1 MAGAN
6 PEGVAWFPRAALKC
20 WEFDPDDAKQFYSHI
35 LLEIV
40 SNCYVDE
47 GFYTPNIPYQDL
59 NRLGKQVLSNLVRKT
74 YARYQYMNAMA
85 GSTCMGTKRQDSVG
99 GTDAYFEISD
109 QSGKNEVGLWPCLI
123 PTLDEQF
130 LWVDLS
136 YPLRCIYIPLCQEA
150 HKRYPDR
157 CTYTRVEIRLSSPTL
172 EIYRY
177 IKLDEEELIRGNYNL
192 VNREKDYAKQID
204 TLNRGSV
211 GQKMRERDGHTLKSE
226 STKLAHQLQQRNP
239 TTKLPITKEPGVFGA
254 EKRREQGIFSDDFE
268 VVGSKVL
275 QRNDTFG
282 WKFLPQYTARFDIR
296 SLASMLA
303 IPTQLRKEEFQDPY
317 QFIALFDSKSVVA
330 KQPTQI
336 RWMNKAGLIQLD
348 RLISSQ
354 YGISVTYQGNGYDK
368 DWIVKCLM
376 GIVAVGLSC
385 IPMIGPLVA
394 LGSQLITDAILDPE
408 SFTNAQGLVAKIP
421 NITTAFVATG
431 QNTKGFLAEMKTGKS
446 ASRHVLPLESD
457 DKQGRSIQVGPDA
470 SDRDGTSGQSDKKV
484 DTLIN
489 EETFEIFNDDPEQSE
504 DLDNPESKSDSGE
517 TGKEEGEGEET
528 DGKEG
533 SGIDGDN
540 TSEDGAKDDPENEAE
555 ESGENNEGEEG
566 TGSNEEGEAEGSAAQ
581 VGSDNGDNE
590 ESQDESGSGAGA
602 AVGQDDANGKDIQ
615 EGDKTPKSE
624 APEEDLRSEDH
635 GEKEMIIMKRSRDKI
650 RKLKMEEMKTK
661 TILINGDKGAVGE
674 ADDSK
679 SENGQN
685 EEDNDDGGDGGNG
698 VDKTGEASEDE
709 NGSNSENNGKDEAS
723 GDADQEIRE
732 GVSDAAD
739 NQENQEVVDG
749 DKSEG
754 EQGKLESGDDGSDRD
769 GEENGSET
777 NNVDQDDKDGSD
789 TQERDSGDNN
799 DVEGSDQEEDDN
811 QSQEE
816 GTEGRNDEADQID
829 GDNEGSGEGD
839 NPEGDNPEGD
849 NPEGDNPEGD
859 NPEGDN
865 PEGDNPEGDNPEGDN
880 PKESDPKGNN
890 QIGNNPKGNASKDSD
905 VEGDD
910 LGEMILES
918 DDAGEH
924 DQTEDNN
931 LEGMEAIEKMKMK
944 KRRGKIK
951 NEGAFNEQ
959 GQGGDDGDNQEGSEE
974 GKESENTHENQEG
987 GSQDDHAS
995 ANNQDG
1001 DEANE
1006 NNKEENNADGDEAEE
1021 NQEGNDTGDTEAGD
1035 EGEDDTKDQEDD
1047 QGGDDQGGDEEGGNG
1062 NGGDGEDASG
1072 ENDEGGNDY
1081 GGNDDV
1087 EITMVGMM
1095 VGTTIM
1101 GTAMVVGMMLG
1112 MMVGMTME
1120 IIVKTMAVMEM
1131 TKMETIKY
1139 LSK

>member
-1 MAGAN
+1 
-6 PEGVAWFPRAALKC
+6 
-20 WEFDPDDAKQFYSHI
+20 
-35 LLEIV
+35 
-40 SNCYVDE
+40 
-47 GFYTPNIPYQDL
+47 
-59 NRLGKQVLSNLVRKT
+59 
-74 YARYQYMNAMA
+74 
-85 GSTCMGTKRQDSVG
+85 MGTKRQDSVG

-172 EIYRY
+172 KIYRY
-177 IKLDEEELIRGNYNL
+177 IKLDEEELIRGTYNL

-204 TLNRGSV
+204 TLNRGIV
-211 GQKMRERDGHTLKSE
+211 GQKMRERDRHTLKSE
-226 STKLAHQLQQRNP
+226 STNLAHQLQQRNP

-254 EKRREQGIFSDDFE
+254 EKRREQGIFGDDFE

-282 WKFLPQYTARFDIR
+282 WKFLPQYTARVDIR

-303 IPTQLRKEEFQDPY
+303 IPAQLRKEEFQDPY
-317 QFIALFDSKSVVA
+317 QFIALFDSRSVVA

-408 SFTNAQGLVAKIP
+408 SFTTAQGLVAKIP

-446 ASRHVLPLESD
+446 GSRHVLPLESD

-489 EETFEIFNDDPEQSE
+489 EETFEIFNDDPERSE

-517 TGKEEGEGEET
+517 TGKEEGEGEKT

-540 TSEDGAKDDPENEAE
+540 TSENGAKDDPENEAE

-566 TGSNEEGEAEGSAAQ
+566 TGRTGEGEAEGSEAQ

-590 ESQDESGSGAGA
+590 KSQDESGSGAGA
-602 AVGQDDANGKDIQ
+602 AVGQDDANGKDVQ

-624 APEEDLRSEDH
+624 ASEEDLGSEDD
-635 GEKEMIIMKRSRDKI
+635 GEKRDDNN
-650 RKLKMEEMKTK
+650 EEEVEGQ
-661 TILINGDKGAVGE
+661 NQEAEDGGNEDQNNSDNEDNGAVGE
-674 ADDSK
+674 SDDTK

-685 EEDNDDGGDGGNG
+685 EEDDDDGGDGGNG
-698 VDKTGEASEDE
+698 VDGTGEASEVE
-709 NGSNSENNGKDEAS
+709 NGSDSENNGKDEAS
-723 GDADQEIRE
+723 GDADQVIKE
-732 GVSDAAD
+732 GVSDAVD
-739 NQENQEVVDG
+739 NQENQEVEDG

-769 GEENGSET
+769 GEENDSET
-777 NNVDQDDKDGSD
+777 KNVDQDDKDGSD
-789 TQERDSGDNN
+789 TQERDSGDDN
-799 DVEGSDQEEDDN
+799 DVEGSDQENQQAGTAQKSDQEEDDN

-816 GTEGRNDEADQID
+816 GTERRNDEADQID
-829 GDNEGSGEGD
+829 GDSEGSGER
-839 NPEGDNPEGD
+839 
-849 NPEGDNPEGD
+849 
-859 NPEGDN
+859 
-865 PEGDNPEGDNPEGDN
+865 DNPEGDN
-880 PKESDPKGNN
+880 PK
-890 QIGNNPKGNASKDSD
+890 
-905 VEGDD
+905 
-910 LGEMILES
+910 
-918 DDAGEH
+918 
-924 DQTEDNN
+924 
-931 LEGMEAIEKMKMK
+931 
-944 KRRGKIK
+944 
-951 NEGAFNEQ
+951 
-959 GQGGDDGDNQEGSEE
+959 
-974 GKESENTHENQEG
+974 
-987 GSQDDHAS
+987 
-995 ANNQDG
+995 
-1001 DEANE
+1001 
-1006 NNKEENNADGDEAEE
+1006 
-1021 NQEGNDTGDTEAGD
+1021 
-1035 EGEDDTKDQEDD
+1035 
-1047 QGGDDQGGDEEGGNG
+1047 
-1062 NGGDGEDASG
+1062 
-1072 ENDEGGNDY
+1072 
-1081 GGNDDV
+1081 
-1087 EITMVGMM
+1087 
-1095 VGTTIM
+1095 
-1101 GTAMVVGMMLG
+1101 
-1112 MMVGMTME
+1112 
-1120 IIVKTMAVMEM
+1120 
-1131 TKMETIKY
+1131 
-1139 LSK
+1139 